1 MSPSPRPPVPT
12 ETTGPTLAAAS
23 VPDSLSAVVGP
34 VEDRIRELLDAEALR
49 WSLVDDDLLQPVV
62 ALRDFVLAGGKRLRP
77 AFCHWAYVGAGG
89 DPDDRAVLD
98 AGAALEML
106 HSFALVH
113 DDVMDGSPR
122 RRGRTTVHL
131 DFASRHRAAGWRGEP
146 RRFGEGVAILVGDL
160 AFVYA
165 DILLGSVPPAAAE
178 VFHQLR
184 LELNIGQYL
193 DMAGTAASRSD
204 HDTARRIACYK
215 SGKYTVE
222 RPLHLGAAL
231 AGHLD
236 DLGPALSAFGLPL
249 GEAFQLRD
257 DLLGAF
263 GEPAVTG
270 KPVGDDLR
278 DGKPTPLLAIATARA
293 GAGGRTLLSRVGAA
307 DLTDAEVADLQTLLV
322 ETGAKADIERRVE
335 VLVTE
340 AVGALD
346 ESTLVPEARH
356 ALGEL
361 AVYVARRDR

>member
-1 MSPSPRPPVPT
+1 MSRSRPPADPALST
-12 ETTGPTLAAAS
+12 APP
-23 VPDSLSAVVGP
+23 VPDSLAAVVAP
-34 VEDRIRELLDAEALR
+34 VEARIRDLLDAEALR
-49 WSLVDDDLLQPVV
+49 WSLVDDDLLQPIA
-62 ALRDFVLAGGKRLRP
+62 ALSDFVLAGGKRLRP

-89 DPDDRAVLD
+89 DPDDPAVVD
-98 AGAALEML
+98 AGAALELL

-113 DDVMDGSPR
+113 DDVMDGSSR

-131 DFASRHRAAGWRGEP
+131 DFASRHLMAGWRGEA

-165 DILLGSVPPAAAE
+165 DILLAGAPAAAGE
-178 VFHQLR
+178 VFNQLR

-193 DMAGTAASRSD
+193 DMAGTAASRAD
-204 HDTARRIACYK
+204 HDTARRIARYK

-231 AGHLD
+231 AGRLD
-236 DLGPALSAFGLPL
+236 DLSPALSAYGLPL

-257 DLLGAF
+257 DILGAF

-270 KPVGDDLR
+270 KPVGEDLR

-293 GAGGRTLLSRVGAA
+293 GPAGRALLERVGAS
-307 DLTDAEVADLQTLLV
+307 DLTDAEVADLQALMV
-322 ETGAKADIERRVE
+322 ETGAKKETERQVE
-335 VLVTE
+335 VLVAE
-340 AVGALD
+340 AIGALE
-346 ESTLVPEARH
+346 ESSLNPEARH
-356 ALGEL
+356 ALAEL